1 MWLGMYFAAPALPPP
16 PPPPQICWV
25 PHKHPLLCFRS
36 TPSVPNS
43 FTDGVQITM
52 CNCTLPSSA
61 AIQTGIFPDFTVKE
75 ALVFPSHLFSSSV
88 QIFGKPYSH
97 EAKLRCKCSRF
108 TEQSCLCIPS
118 SWGVISILHFA
129 NKGVLIFFGG
139 CLLVGVFSLQVL
151 KTSLREAWQFP
162 CEFFLRW
169 NIEYILPRY
178 PSYISFGV
186 AHHRPWLQSWK
197 SHLQSIY
204 PTVPVWAAVV
214 IWAVV

>member
-1 MWLGMYFAAPALPPP
+1 MIFFFPCFKVELNRRESGEKMCCAPRSCFSCLFAGRWLKWHNFCPSEIGRCGWVCILRHPPS
-16 PPPPQICWV
+16 PPQICWV

-118 SWGVISILHFA
+118 S
-129 NKGVLIFFGG
+129 
-139 CLLVGVFSLQVL
+139 
-151 KTSLREAWQFP
+151 
-162 CEFFLRW
+162 
-169 NIEYILPRY
+169 
-178 PSYISFGV
+178 
-186 AHHRPWLQSWK
+186 
-197 SHLQSIY
+197 
-204 PTVPVWAAVV
+204 
-214 IWAVV
+214 

>member
-1 MWLGMYFAAPALPPP
+1 
-16 PPPPQICWV
+16 
-25 PHKHPLLCFRS
+25 
-36 TPSVPNS
+36 
-43 FTDGVQITM
+43 M

-129 NKGVLIFFGG
+129 NKGVLIFLGG
-139 CLLVGVFSLQVL
+139 VCWWGF
-151 KTSLREAWQFP
+151 FP
-162 CEFFLRW
+162 SKFWKPHWGKRDSSPVNFFLG
-169 NIEYILPRY
+169 EIL
-178 PSYISFGV
+178 
-186 AHHRPWLQSWK
+186 
-197 SHLQSIY
+197 SIY
-204 PTVPVWAAVV
+204 CQDTPAISPLGLLIIDHGFSPGKAIYKAFTPRCLCEQQLWFGLWCSISAKSSKKVLILAKKMMGR
-214 IWAVV
+214 

>member
-1 MWLGMYFAAPALPPP
+1 MWLYVRILQHPPTPTP
-16 PPPPQICWV
+16 PKICWV
-25 PHKHPLLCFRS
+25 LHKHPLLCFRS

-61 AIQTGIFPDFTVKE
+61 AIQIGIFSQISLWRRHSFS
-75 ALVFPSHLFSSSV
+75 PSHLFSSSV

-129 NKGVLIFFGG
+129 NKGVLIFWGRG
-139 CLLVGVFSLQVL
+139 LLVGVF
-151 KTSLREAWQFP
+151 FP
-162 CEFFLRW
+162 
-169 NIEYILPRY
+169 
-178 PSYISFGV
+178 PSFENLTKGSV
-186 AHHRPWLQSWK
+186 
-197 SHLQSIY
+197 
-204 PTVPVWAAVV
+204 TVPLW
-214 IWAVV
+214 IFS